1 MLPVELYRDLV
12 RESRKDTRQ
21 LAYLL
26 EKHKLIP
33 SSKAWRRNWETLCV
47 AVGVSQLGVLRPS
60 PLQLPAPI
68 SRVALALARTR
79 SPARPPGGTPISGPA
94 TPTGSARSSSAREP
108 GARPVACEHGARR
121 PDVLSR

>member
-12 RESRKDTRQ
+12 SESRKDTRQ

-33 SSKAWRRNWETLCV
+33 SSKAWMRNWETLCV
-47 AVGVSQLGVLRPS
+47 IVGVLRPS
-60 PLQLPAPI
+60 PLQLEL
-68 SRVALALARTR
+68 SRSHASLALARTR

-94 TPTGSARSSSAREP
+94 TPTGSVRSSSARER
-108 GARPVACEHGARR
+108 ARDAACG
-121 PDVLSR
+121 L

>member
-12 RESRKDTRQ
+12 SKSRKDTRQ

-33 SSKAWRRNWETLCV
+33 SSKAWMRNWETLCV
-47 AVGVSQLGVLRPS
+47 IVGVLRPS
-60 PLQLPAPI
+60 PLQLDL
-68 SRVALALARTR
+68 SRSHSSLALALARTR
-79 SPARPPGGTPISGPA
+79 SPARQVGRQSPVLQRRRALQGQA
-94 TPTGSARSSSAREP
+94 QLEREP
-108 GARPVACEHGARR
+108 GTRPAACERGARR

>member
-12 RESRKDTRQ
+12 SESRKDTRQ

-33 SSKAWRRNWETLCV
+33 SSKAWMRNWETLCV
-47 AVGVSQLGVLRPS
+47 IVGVLRPS
-60 PLQLPAPI
+60 PLQLEL
-68 SRVALALARTR
+68 SRSHASLALALARTR

-94 TPTGSARSSSAREP
+94 TPTGSARSSSARER
-108 GARPVACEHGARR
+108 ARDAACG
-121 PDVLSR
+121 L

>member
-33 SSKAWRRNWETLCV
+33 SSKAWMRNWETLCV
-47 AVGVSQLGVLRPS
+47 AVGVSHLGVLRPS
-60 PLQLPAPI
+60 PLQLDLT
-68 SRVALALARTR
+68 RRARTR
-79 SPARPPGGTPISGPA
+79 PHTLARPP
-94 TPTGSARSSSAREP
+94 ARWDANLRSCNAD
-108 GARPVACEHGARR
+108 GLCKVK
-121 PDVLSR
+121 LS